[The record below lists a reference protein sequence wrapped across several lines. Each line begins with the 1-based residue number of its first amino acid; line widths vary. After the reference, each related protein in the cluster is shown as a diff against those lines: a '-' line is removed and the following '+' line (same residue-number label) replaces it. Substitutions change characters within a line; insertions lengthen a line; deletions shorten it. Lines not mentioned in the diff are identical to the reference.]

1 MQQQEFIQELTPFEN
16 SSGKINH
23 SRLKQ
28 FNRKV
33 ENSPYSVKYVTEGT
47 ERYKMDHSS
56 FEVGQGQYLI
66 VNANDEFTIDFDA
79 NEYAHGICIYPS
91 EEMIRSAYE
100 AKQLSLDKILEKD
113 SNNQYHF
120 LHQVNST
127 AKTQTGKYLD
137 KNLPQLIQKLQ
148 KGDQLDLDAFFLDLV
163 DYMVIDQINIDKKLI
178 NHSASKRATKE
189 ELFRRISLA
198 KDFISDNFKEKVNID
213 LVAEMSCL
221 SKYHFLRSFK
231 EFYGMSPYQYL
242 LSFKLNEAKKL
253 RNQGLSYNEI
263 SLEVGFSDPKNLR
276 KSMKKHGFID

>member
-33 ENSPYSVKYVTEGT
+33 ESSPYSVKYVTEGK
-47 ERYKMDHSS
+47 ERYKMNQTN
-56 FEVGQGQYLI
+56 FEVSQGQYLI
-66 VNANDEFTIDFDA
+66 VNAQDEFTIDFDA
-79 NEYAHGICIYPS
+79 DEYAHGICVYPS
-91 EEMIRSAYE
+91 EELIRKAYE
-100 AKQLSLDKILEKD
+100 AKKSSLEQILEHNSHED
-113 SNNQYHF
+113 FHF

-127 AKTQTGKYLD
+127 KKTQTGKFLDCYL
-137 KNLPQLIQKLQ
+137 PSLIQKLE
-148 KGDQLDLDAFFLDLV
+148 KGENLDLDSFFLDLV
-163 DYMVIDQINIDKKLI
+163 DYMVIDQINVDKQLV
-178 NHSASKRATKE
+178 NHSAAKRQTKE

-198 KDFISDNFKEKVNID
+198 KDYLSDNFKEKVNLD
-213 LVAEMSCL
+213 HVAEMSCL

-231 EFYGMSPYQYL
+231 EFFGMSPYQYL
-242 LSFKLNEAKKL
+242 LSFKLNEAQKL
-253 RNQGLSYNEI
+253 RNKGFSYNEI